1 MLQDMPDAPPDTS
14 DFPSRLKHAMVVSH
28 LSVRGLSNSVNGAF
42 ATRTIFRWRSGESS
56 PGAGA
61 LPILATALGVT
72 TDWLLGSGEGGP
84 DA

>member
-1 MLQDMPDAPPDTS
+1 MPDAPPATS
-14 DFPSRLKHAMVVSH
+14 DFASRLKQAMVARH
-28 LSVRGLSNSVNGAF
+28 ISVRGLSNQVNGAF

-61 LPILATALGVT
+61 LPLLAAALGVT
-72 TDWLLGSGEGGP
+72 TDWLLGSSEGGP